1 MGYQRRVHGECWTD
15 AMPTAGASWIQE
27 CGAVAASL
35 SLSSLFPHS
44 PQDHQECHHLPV
56 SPGTESP
63 ASHNTNLATIMED
76 ENNVGTSIG
85 NKENSGYS
93 EENNAEEYRQL
104 DLPCLQHIPRA
115 VPSDGRGVGPG
126 GLRLSPDLR
135 QHLHGRGVRRQD
147 H

>member
-1 MGYQRRVHGECWTD
+1 
-15 AMPTAGASWIQE
+15 MPTAGASWIQE

-76 ENNVGTSIG
+76 ENNVGSSIG

-93 EENNAEEYRQL
+93 DENNAEEY
-104 DLPCLQHIPRA
+104 DRA
-115 VPSDGRGVGPG
+115 ISIAALTARKEEAKTRTMSAAALGTRKT
-126 GLRLSPDLR
+126 R
-135 QHLHGRGVRRQD
+135 
-147 H
+147 